1 VKRRYAVPLLVVL
14 LGLSVMIVYLAQ
26 ATGQIPPNPP
36 RPTSEEAKGPAP
48 ALERAGDAN
57 RTEVRTQDTLE
68 VEEVAGKAD
77 PLGQNG
83 AGRQAFP
90 KPPAGEKSGPAAT
103 DLPGRTSGGSTP
115 APSTGEQR
123 TGETGAGATG
133 GKPAD
138 AAHAVVVGVAVVG
151 KDGELLFGPAE
162 VKISPENPWGA
173 TALGALEATG
183 LPYALSPRF
192 PDLVEAIAGQRN
204 QGLSGWMYQVNG
216 EVPMV
221 AASRKPVK
229 PGDRV
234 IWWYSQDLSQ
244 PPPRW
249 EELADKR

>member
-1 VKRRYAVPLLVVL
+1 MQKRHAVTLWIALAGLLAAVIIYL
-14 LGLSVMIVYLAQ
+14 ASSAGPTPPSPRGQPSRPGESPGLGLASPASQ
-26 ATGQIPPNPP
+26 TRAESGGPQ
-36 RPTSEEAKGPAP
+36 EAPAIPAP
-48 ALERAGDAN
+48 PAPQAAPPPAGAKSPPH
-57 RTEVRTQDTLE
+57 
-68 VEEVAGKAD
+68 EE
-77 PLGQNG
+77 
-83 AGRQAFP
+83 GRQAAIR
-90 KPPAGEKSGPAAT
+90 PPAENKGTRPAS
-103 DLPGRTSGGSTP
+103 PP
-115 APSTGEQR
+115 AEGQGTGE
-123 TGETGAGATG
+123 AGASE
-133 GKPAD
+133 PAREP
-138 AAHAVVVGVAVVG
+138 AREANAVTVGVAVVG
-151 KDGELLFGPAE
+151 KDGEFLFGPAE

-204 QGLSGWMYQVNG
+204 QGLSGWMYEVNG

-244 PPPRW
+244 PPPHW